1 MLIIKLHSVVDL
13 ITNSSTVI
21 FTYQDS
27 VTETKALVS
36 EILKLSGD
44 AESSPDDVFWYGVF
58 CESDEYLERLR
69 EIEDVP
75 ERGNNPH
82 EYGTPSYKLF
92 EKEEEDW
99 LNDLQLSIMKG
110 EIEQPEWMTEIEGG
124 YDDMPLPTYLHLVAK
139 EQKYEVLS
147 DKIRELLGSV
157 YSEEG
162 PQ

>member
-92 EKEEEDW
+92 EKKEEDW
-99 LNDLQLSIMKG
+99 LRDVQLSIMKG
-110 EIEQPEWMTEIEGG
+110 EISQPDWMITIEDG
-124 YDDMPLPTYLHLVAK
+124 YEGVPLPTYLHLVAK
-139 EQKYEVLS
+139 EQKYEALS
-147 DKIRELLGSV
+147 DKIRELLSSTE
-157 YSEEG
+157 YEEG